1 MKYCR
6 NARNR
11 YRNFLDDN
19 KKVSEKSV
27 EEKMK
32 STVKNEISREKDVQE
47 QLKKTIERMRHEADE
62 LANRAEK
69 DKKMS
74 LLSESNSV
82 RKRALE
88 IRDNLEGSICRM
100 QKLEEKYNKM

>member
-27 EEKMK
+27 KEKMK
-32 STVKNEISREKDVQE
+32 STVKNLISWEKDVQE

-69 DKKMS
+69 EKKMS